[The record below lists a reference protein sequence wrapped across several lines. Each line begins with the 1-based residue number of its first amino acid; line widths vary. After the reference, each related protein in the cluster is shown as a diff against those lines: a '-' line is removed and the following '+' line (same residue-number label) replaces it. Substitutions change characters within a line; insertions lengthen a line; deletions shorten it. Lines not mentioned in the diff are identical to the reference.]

1 MLRHTAASFAGA
13 LLILTAGSGALAQS
27 PTPSGTTTTPPAP
40 SPYESLSPGN
50 QKIVRALFEAQTT
63 ATTPTGT
70 TGTSTAPKTL
80 TLDEIAAMKQSGQ
93 GWGNVFK
100 DMKAQGLVQDKNL
113 GQVVSGYNHRRPSH
127 GSVTTASG
135 REYRYEDRER
145 GWRRHVDDGDRASS
159 TRHEPRHEARGEH
172 GAKGEP
178 GYRGEHGSRG
188 ESRGDWTSGARGSGR
203 SEYRHEYRYGGGHGS
218 RGSTYTAGG
227 RGGAVDAGRPSS
239 RSGSSGHGRGG
250 HK

>member
-27 PTPSGTTTTPPAP
+27 PAPSGTTTAPSGTTTTPPAP

-113 GQVVSGYNHRRPSH
+113 GQVVSRYSQRRPSH

-135 REYRYEDRER
+135 REYRSEGRDGRH
-145 GWRRHVDDGDRASS
+145 GWKGEAPDDGGSA
-159 TRHEPRHEARGEH
+159 
-172 GAKGEP
+172 
-178 GYRGEHGSRG
+178 SRG
-188 ESRGDWTSGARGSGR
+188 PGGSESRYESRGSDHGR
-203 SEYRHEYRYGGGHGS
+203 SG
-218 RGSTYTAGG
+218 TYTAGG
-227 RGGAVDAGRPSS
+227 GSGGSD
-239 RSGSSGHGRGG
+239 SGSMAGSSGRGSGGHGRGG
-250 HK
+250 PK